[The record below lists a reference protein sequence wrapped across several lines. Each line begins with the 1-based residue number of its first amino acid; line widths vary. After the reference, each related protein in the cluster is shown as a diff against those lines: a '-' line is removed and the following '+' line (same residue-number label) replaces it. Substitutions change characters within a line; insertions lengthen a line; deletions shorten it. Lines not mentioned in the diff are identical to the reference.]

1 MPGQVAPPHVL
12 TPEDRSRSDLYALLA
27 RLYAD
32 GPDRALLASIAGAPR
47 IDDSSELAVA
57 WNRLADASLAADCVM
72 AMQEY
77 TDLFVG
83 VGKSEVN
90 LHASFWLSGF
100 TMERPLAQLRSE
112 LAVLGLARR
121 EGVSMLEDHLS
132 ALCESMR
139 LLIAG
144 DAEWQPATLAI
155 QRVFFERNLA
165 PWVFDCCIA
174 IGDSPIANYYRG
186 VAEWTRAFM
195 TVEREALAMDE

>member
-1 MPGQVAPPHVL
+1 MAAPDDGSHAL
-12 TPEDRSRSDLYALLA
+12 TPEDESRCGLYALLA

-32 GPDRALLASIAGAPR
+32 GPDSALLASIAGASRMEGASPFAN
-47 IDDSSELAVA
+47 SWNALVEASGAVVP
-57 WNRLADASLAADCVM
+57 AA

-90 LHASFWLSGF
+90 LHASYWISGF

-112 LAVLGLARR
+112 LATLGLARR
-121 EGVSMLEDHLS
+121 EDVTMLEDHLS

-139 LLIAG
+139 LLICGGAG
-144 DAEWQPATLAI
+144 REPAPLDV
-155 QRVFFERNLA
+155 QREFFERNLA

-174 IGDSPIANYYRG
+174 IGDSPIANFYRR
-186 VAEWTRAFM
+186 VAECTRAFM
-195 TVEREALAMDE
+195 GLDREALAMDD

>member
-144 DAEWQPATLAI
+144 DAERQPATLAI

>member
-1 MPGQVAPPHVL
+1 MSGQVEPPHPL

-32 GPDRALLASIAGAPR
+32 GPDRALLASIAGARR
-47 IDDSSELAVA
+47 IDDASELAVA
-57 WNRLADASLAADCVM
+57 WNRLADASGAADAAAV
-72 AMQEY
+72 MQEY

-100 TMERPLAQLRSE
+100 TMERPLARLRSE

-121 EGVSMLEDHLS
+121 EGVTMLEDHLS

-139 LLIAG
+139 MLIAG
-144 DAEWQPATLAI
+144 DAERQPATLAI
-155 QRVFFERNLA
+155 QRAFFERNLA
-165 PWVFDCCIA
+165 PWVLDCCIA

-186 VAEWTRAFM
+186 VAEWTRPFM
-195 TVEREALAMDE
+195 ALEREALAMDE